1 MFAKAFETA
10 KEFTNPVVTLSRFS
24 DGKVNA
30 NCGSFIILNE
40 EGWIITVAHLWQS
53 YFQYKKQKENPDK
66 EYEKRILNHSF
77 WWGKDGR
84 VLKNVKPFPESDLVI
99 GKLVPFSPNEI
110 SGYPKFAEES
120 NMNVGTSLCKIGY
133 PFSNIRASFDKG
145 SGSFM
150 MDAKTLP
157 SLYPIEGIYTR
168 NVTSKAFKEAKRT
181 ITFIETSSPG
191 LLGQSGGPIVDING
205 KLWGIQSRTVHI
217 PLGFSPKIR
226 KNNKIIEENQF
237 LNAGWGIHIS
247 DIKEVLSKSNVI

>member
-1 MFAKAFETA
+1 MFARAFEIA
-10 KEFTNPVVTLSRFS
+10 KDFTNPVVVLTRFS

-30 NCGSFIILNE
+30 SCGSFIILNE

-53 YFQYKKQKENPDK
+53 YFQYKEQKENPDK
-66 EYEKRILNHSF
+66 EYDRRILNHSF

-84 VLKNVKPFPESDLVI
+84 VLKEVKAYPESDLVI

-110 SGYPKFAEES
+110 NCYPEFINEEEMS
-120 NMNVGTSLCKIGY
+120 IGTSLCKIGY
-133 PFSNIRASFDKG
+133 PFSNINARFDEQKG
-145 SGSFM
+145 NFV

-168 NVTSKAFKEAKRT
+168 KVISKAFKDSKKTLA
-181 ITFIETSSPG
+181 FIETSTPG
-191 LLGQSGGPIVDING
+191 FFGHSGGPIVDING

-226 KNNKIIEENQF
+226 KQGKIVEENQF
-237 LNAGWGIHIS
+237 LNAGWGIHPKV
-247 DIKEVLSKSNVI
+247 IKELLSSNNIF